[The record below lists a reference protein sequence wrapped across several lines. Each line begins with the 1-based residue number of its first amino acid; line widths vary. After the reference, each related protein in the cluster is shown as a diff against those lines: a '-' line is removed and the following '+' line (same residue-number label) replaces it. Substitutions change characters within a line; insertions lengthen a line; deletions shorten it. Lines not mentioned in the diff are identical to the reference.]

1 MIAGSGLGYQAA
13 SLIAGGPAP
22 LLATWMLVNFGWQ
35 AISVY
40 IIACAA
46 LTLVAVALLPDRSKA
61 DLATAPVLTTAVRYR
76 QAANR

>member
-1 MIAGSGLGYQAA
+1 
-13 SLIAGGPAP
+13 
-22 LLATWMLVNFGWQ
+22 MLVNFGWQ

-61 DLATAPVLTTAVRYR
+61 DLSTAPVLTTAVRYR